1 MNICTEEAVEAAW
14 SVLYS
19 QGMKAAINA
28 AIAEMIE
35 QGMAHTE
42 TRGVQY
48 TNEKFRSQVRTSQV
62 IVIKVQ
68 AND

>member
-1 MNICTEEAVEAAW
+1 MNICTKEAVEAAW
-14 SVLYS
+14 SVLYA

-28 AIAEMIE
+28 AIAEMIR
-35 QGMAHTE
+35 QGMAHIE
-42 TRGVQY
+42 TRGEQY
-48 TNEKFRSQVRTSQV
+48 TDEKFRSQVRTSQV